1 MCKYI
6 KQRFEDE
13 IVYSEIGAQALR
25 RGGSSTLASPPGIYG
40 QISKSGVLNKNE
52 CT

>member
-25 RGGSSTLASPPGIYG
+25 PGGGVVLLPPPLGFMGKY
-40 QISKSGVLNKNE
+40 QNQVY
-52 CT
+52 

>member
-13 IVYSEIGAQALR
+13 IVYSEIGAQ
-25 RGGSSTLASPPGIYG
+25 GGGVVLLPPPPGIYG